1 MLDTMSRR
9 TSVIIDDELVERA
22 RAALGTTG
30 ITDTI
35 EAALRE
41 AVRADQ
47 RRRLIE
53 RFRTGEGIDFDAM
66 LEARATWGD
75 DTPPR

>member
-47 RRRLIE
+47 RRRL
-53 RFRTGEGIDFDAM
+53 DARGTRH
-66 LEARATWGD
+66 LGR
-75 DTPPR
+75 